1 MIRSAYEERVA
12 AEIEAELRAA
22 DTSWSRRVDAL
33 VAELGGHRRVH
44 PALPIICLLGGIA
57 VLLAGRLGWVSLQ
70 LALLSGVS
78 ISSIRLT
85 LTVALCAVTLAT
97 VVWLGRFAH
106 DRRLRAELRD
116 DADPVHTS

>member
-12 AEIEAELRAA
+12 AEIEAELRA

-44 PALPIICLLGGIA
+44 PALPIMCLVGGIA
-57 VLLAGRLGWVSLQ
+57 LLLAARLGWVSLQ

-78 ISSIRLT
+78 ISSIRLAC
-85 LTVALCAVTLAT
+85 TVALCTVTLAA
-97 VVWLGRFAH
+97 VVWLGRVAY
-106 DRRLRAELRD
+106 DRRRRAELRD
-116 DADPVHTS
+116 NADPVHTG